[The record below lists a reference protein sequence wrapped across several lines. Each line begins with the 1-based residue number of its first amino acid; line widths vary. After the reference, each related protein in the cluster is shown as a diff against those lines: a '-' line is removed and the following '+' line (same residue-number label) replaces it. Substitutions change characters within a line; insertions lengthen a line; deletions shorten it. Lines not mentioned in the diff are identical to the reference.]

1 MLIRSHSVEATET
14 LGRLLSACLR
24 PGNVL
29 AFHGDLGA
37 GKTVL
42 SRGLARGLGV
52 TEAVTSPTFT
62 IVQEYPLPD
71 GLFLYHLDMYRI
83 PDDQSAIAFGIDEFL
98 FNKHAYTL
106 VEWPLRIP
114 GLLGDKAFNLTLSH
128 LDENTREI
136 DIPAPLADNL
146 QTALFPP
153 ELQIIK

>member
-1 MLIRSHSVEATET
+1 MIIRSKSVEATEA
-14 LGRLLSACLR
+14 LGRLLAACLH
-24 PGNVL
+24 PGDVL

-52 TEAVTSPTFT
+52 EEAVTSPTFT

-98 FNKHAYTL
+98 FNEQAYTL

-114 GLLGDKAFNLTLSH
+114 RLLGDKAINLTLRH
-128 LDENTREI
+128 CDETTRDLEI
-136 DIPAPLADNL
+136 PDSLAANL
-146 QTALFPP
+146 PTELFPP
-153 ELQIIK
+153 DLTILK